1 MRISNRVLRLGAT
14 AFLTDLCLYL
24 VWVAIPYKAIALGA
38 SAAQLGIVTVFS
50 STAYVLTSLFSGRL
64 SDRISRLR
72 LARTG
77 AVIFA
82 AGCVLI
88 LRAGSYAAL
97 LPRLPLMGLGMGL
110 FWSPIQAA
118 IADEGDA
125 QGLAGNIGVFN
136 VAWSAGKAL
145 GFVLGGMLHA
155 RFGGTPL
162 FLAGAATTLFVA
174 LILPGSRP
182 SDSRD
187 ARATATHCADID
199 PRRTLA
205 FLHMAWIA
213 NAIAFGVGNTL
224 NIQYPKFLL
233 QHGMGSGSFGVFM
246 GTVFIAQTVAFWFL
260 RGYGGWRCRRL
271 PSYGIQLAV
280 AAGSLLLPFLHALP
294 LTLLV
299 AIPIGAG
306 LGLAYHA
313 SITYSLTAHATR
325 GRRAGIHE
333 SLLGIGNF
341 SFPLIGGLLA
351 SAMGDLRLP
360 YWFCTVMVLT
370 GIIAQEGIW
379 RRAQSET
386 RTAPGSPG
394 GSPRSSAAGA

>member
-1 MRISNRVLRLGAT
+1 MPISSRILRLGGT

-38 SAAQLGIVTVFS
+38 SAAQLGILATFS
-50 STAYVLTSLFSGRL
+50 STAYVLTSLLSGSL
-64 SDRISRLR
+64 SDRVSRLL
-72 LARTG
+72 LARIG

-88 LRAGSYAAL
+88 LRAESYAAL
-97 LPRLPLMGLGMGL
+97 LPRMPLLGLGMGF

-118 IADEGDA
+118 MADEASAD
-125 QGLAGNIGVFN
+125 GLEANIGVFN

-145 GFVLGGMLHA
+145 GFVLGGVLHA
-155 RFGGTPL
+155 RFGEPPL
-162 FLAGAATTLFVA
+162 LIAGAATTLFVA
-174 LILPGSRP
+174 VVLPRSRP
-182 SDSRD
+182 SGP
-187 ARATATHCADID
+187 RAEATPATHCPEFDLH
-199 PRRTLA
+199 RVQA
-205 FLHMAWIA
+205 FLFMAWIA

-233 QHGMGSGSFGVFM
+233 QHGGGSGSFGIFM
-246 GTVFIAQTVAFWFL
+246 GTVFIAQTIAFAFL
-260 RGYGGWRCRRL
+260 RGYRGWRCRRL
-271 PSYGIQLAV
+271 LSYGIQLTV
-280 AAGSLLLPFLHALP
+280 AAGAVLLPLLHALP

-299 AIPIGAG
+299 AIPIGTG

-351 SAMGDLRLP
+351 TATGDLRLP
-360 YWFCTVMVLT
+360 YWFCAGMVLI
-370 GIIAQEGIW
+370 GLVLQEIIW
-379 RRAQSET
+379 RRAQSGI
-386 RTAPGSPG
+386 RTTPCP
-394 GSPRSSAAGA
+394 AGV